1 MPQKLDKPQRGC
13 TRTRNQDQEES
24 QTLPLPLP
32 LPLSPLEVGYRS
44 QSDCQDLT
52 SVLWLLLY
60 RFSFADTLLCG
71 WMSRPSPGA
80 RVPVLTAPSD
90 TCRMRAASHEIFAR
104 AQTLAAKD
112 TCCDTAVVG
121 SYRKYM
127 YCSSISPYIH
137 TYCIG
142 STSSEDG
149 MATSPVGARSFEL
162 GGGVRWRVVL
172 LLLLVCGCFSVR
184 GPPAPRPFN
193 SSRTVATGPRSAG

>member
-1 MPQKLDKPQRGC
+1 
-13 TRTRNQDQEES
+13 
-24 QTLPLPLP
+24 
-32 LPLSPLEVGYRS
+32 
-44 QSDCQDLT
+44 
-52 SVLWLLLY
+52 VLWLLLY

-137 TYCIG
+137 TYIHTYILYRQYQLRGWDGHQPRG
-142 STSSEDG
+142 SSVLRAWG
-149 MATSPVGARSFEL
+149 RRSVACGSFTFTC
-162 GGGVRWRVVL
+162 VRL
-172 LLLLVCGCFSVR
+172 LLRPWTTCSPSVQQ
-184 GPPAPRPFN
+184 
-193 SSRTVATGPRSAG
+193 